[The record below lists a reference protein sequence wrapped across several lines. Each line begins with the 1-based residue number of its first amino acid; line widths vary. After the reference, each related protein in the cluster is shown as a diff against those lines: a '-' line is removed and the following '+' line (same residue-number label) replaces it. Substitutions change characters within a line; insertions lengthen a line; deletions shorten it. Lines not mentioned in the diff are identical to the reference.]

1 MDWITIV
8 GYMAACATTIS
19 FIPQALKTIQTRD
32 TSGISLGM
40 YVVFTIGVLLW
51 LVYGIFSNNFPIIAA
66 NVITLGLALT
76 ILVYKIKYK

>member
-1 MDWITIV
+1 MDWITTV
-8 GYMAACATTIS
+8 GYMAAGATTIS
-19 FIPQALKTIQTRD
+19 FIPQAWRTIQTRD